1 MRHARAVAFA
11 AAVALVAA
19 GPPPSPPAQSSGMSL
34 PGMQMNGYQIETETT
49 NWNLNSGDFT
59 MPKDVKVTRPGT
71 DARGDKATGNTKKGV
86 ATLIGNVVI
95 HDSGGAPEARDAGQ
109 DYQGPATITC
119 DQLTIDS
126 KTRTYDASG
135 NVRFVQG
142 NRIGT
147 ADRGVLNQTSHLLH
161 LEGNV
166 LLSEGES
173 SMRANVVDYNLQSRD
188 VVASGGPMVIRE
200 PIPPASPGP
209 PASPK
214 PAKKK

>member
-1 MRHARAVAFA
+1 MLCARAAAFV

-19 GPPPSPPAQSSGMSL
+19 APVASPAPPSGGAL

-59 MPKDVKVTRPGT
+59 MPKEVRVTRPGT

-95 HDSGGAPEARDAGQ
+95 HDSGGAPEAKDAGQ

-119 DQLTIDS
+119 DTLTIDS

-147 ADRGVLNQTSHLLH
+147 AQRGILNQTTHMLH
-161 LEGNV
+161 LEGDV

-173 SMRANVVDYNLQSRD
+173 SMHANVVDYNLQSRD
-188 VVASGGPMVIRE
+188 VVASGGPMIIRE
-200 PIPPASPGP
+200 PIPVASPGP

>member
-1 MRHARAVAFA
+1 MHRARAAALA
-11 AAVALVAA
+11 AAVALLAA
-19 GPPPSPPAQSSGMSL
+19 GPPPAPAGLAL
-34 PGMQMNGYQIETETT
+34 PGMQMNGYQIETQTT

-59 MPKDVKVTRPGT
+59 MPTEVKVTRPGT
-71 DARGDKATGNTKKGV
+71 DARGDRATGNTKRGV
-86 ATLIGNVVI
+86 ATLMGNVVI
-95 HDSGGAPEARDAGQ
+95 HDTGSAPE
-109 DYQGPATITC
+109 DYQGPSTITC
-119 DQLTIDS
+119 DTLTIDS

-147 ADRGVLNQTSHLLH
+147 ADRGILNQTMHTLH

-200 PIPPASPGP
+200 PIPAASPGP